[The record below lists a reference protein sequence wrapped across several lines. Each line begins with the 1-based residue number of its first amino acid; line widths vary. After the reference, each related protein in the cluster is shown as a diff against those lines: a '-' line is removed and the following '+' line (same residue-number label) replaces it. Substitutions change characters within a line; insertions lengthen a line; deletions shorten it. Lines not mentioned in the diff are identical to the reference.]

1 MTNKYDSDAHV
12 PEVKKKDFRRSYE
25 SELDNE
31 FSSRVNHY
39 NYKNF
44 FISGVLLSILI
55 WGSSFLITAITNLRT
70 TEILHHE
77 YEQLLKANS
86 PPLLQSRPAVAWDGS
101 GKIPLNFSAVRDGKF
116 RPNYKSLQW
125 IHEPSSIESDKGT
138 YVLKDDSNGHLE
150 YTIKSI
156 VDDDYSFTLYNGS
169 TFNYSDTEYKIESLI
184 ASPDLTKA
192 ILKTNATH
200 NWRHSSFAL
209 YWLLDISESSIT
221 PILDTTSKLAVT
233 SWSPKSTDIAFIFDN
248 NVYVKNIA
256 SGEVKQVTFDGSSQ
270 VFNGKPDWVY
280 EEEVFA
286 GDIVLWWSPSGDK
299 FTFLKSNDTEVPE
312 FTIPYY
318 VQNGHEDYPEVV
330 QIKYPKAGYPNPSV
344 ELVIY
349 DLDTEKDQLLELK
362 SEKIVS
368 SDRLITEVV
377 WVGSSVLVKTSNRAS
392 DLLEIFLVDS
402 VQNESKIVRS
412 LTADDSWFEV
422 TSNTLFVPKNESLGR
437 LEDGYV
443 DTVVSGGFNH
453 LAYFSPPSASEG
465 VLLTNGQWEVVGGV
479 EAFDFNKNKVY
490 FVSTMKSSVE
500 RHIHSVSLF
509 DKSNNGLPKVENITS
524 GEGWFAGSFSSG
536 SRYLLLTYEGP
547 EVPYQKLIDL
557 SSLKDV
563 KTIESNQ
570 EVIDNLDDY
579 LIPEVKYEVI
589 ELQDE
594 ETGEIFK
601 ANAIETLPLHFDS
614 RHKYPVLF
622 FVYGGPGSQLV
633 TKNFAVSFSSV
644 VAAELNA
651 IVVTVDGRG
660 TGYNNYNDDLGS
672 QYKFIVRD
680 KLGKYEPLD
689 QIAAARLWSEK
700 SYVDSDRIAI
710 WGWSYGGFLTL
721 KTLETDV
728 KHKVF
733 SYGVSIAPVTKWK
746 LYDSIYTERY
756 MRTPQE
762 NPAGYEI
769 ASIHNITNFEHV
781 KKFFIGHGSG
791 DDNVHVQNTL
801 KLIDEFNLGNIE
813 NFDFMIFPD
822 SDHSI
827 RYHNGNKVVYDR
839 ILTFLRRA
847 FNGEFA

>member
-1 MTNKYDSDAHV
+1 M
-12 PEVKKKDFRRSYE
+12 
-25 SELDNE
+25 
-31 FSSRVNHY
+31 
-39 NYKNF
+39 YK
-44 FISGVLLSILI
+44 
-55 WGSSFLITAITNLRT
+55 R
-70 TEILHHE
+70 
-77 YEQLLKANS
+77 Q
-86 PPLLQSRPAVAWDGS
+86 
-101 GKIPLNFSAVRDGKF
+101 
-116 RPNYKSLQW
+116 
-125 IHEPSSIESDKGT
+125 
-138 YVLKDDSNGHLE
+138 
-150 YTIKSI
+150 
-156 VDDDYSFTLYNGS
+156 
-169 TFNYSDTEYKIESLI
+169 
-184 ASPDLTKA
+184 
-192 ILKTNATH
+192 
-200 NWRHSSFAL
+200 
-209 YWLLDISESSIT
+209 
-221 PILDTTSKLAVT
+221 
-233 SWSPKSTDIAFIFDN
+233 
-248 NVYVKNIA
+248 
-256 SGEVKQVTFDGSSQ
+256 
-270 VFNGKPDWVY
+270 
-280 EEEVFA
+280 
-286 GDIVLWWSPSGDK
+286 
-299 FTFLKSNDTEVPE
+299 
-312 FTIPYY
+312 
-318 VQNGHEDYPEVV
+318 
-330 QIKYPKAGYPNPSV
+330 
-344 ELVIY
+344 
-349 DLDTEKDQLLELK
+349 
-362 SEKIVS
+362 
-368 SDRLITEVV
+368 
-377 WVGSSVLVKTSNRAS
+377 
-392 DLLEIFLVDS
+392 
-402 VQNESKIVRS
+402 
-412 LTADDSWFEV
+412 
-422 TSNTLFVPKNESLGR
+422 
-437 LEDGYV
+437 
-443 DTVVSGGFNH
+443 
-453 LAYFSPPSASEG
+453 
-465 VLLTNGQWEVVGGV
+465 
-479 EAFDFNKNKVY
+479 
-490 FVSTMKSSVE
+490 
-500 RHIHSVSLF
+500 
-509 DKSNNGLPKVENITS
+509 
-524 GEGWFAGSFSSG
+524 
-536 SRYLLLTYEGP
+536 
-547 EVPYQKLIDL
+547 
-557 SSLKDV
+557 
-563 KTIESNQ
+563 
-570 EVIDNLDDY
+570 DDY